1 MRNKSPENGGVFLC
15 MIFTIFLIG
24 MLAGIS
30 LVSIC
35 PERFGIEVVT
45 EVTEDER

>member
-1 MRNKSPENGGVFLC
+1 MKNKALENGGVFLC
-15 MIFTIFLIG
+15 MIFTIFLIE

-35 PERFGIEVVT
+35 PERFGIEVAT
-45 EVTEDER
+45 EVTEE